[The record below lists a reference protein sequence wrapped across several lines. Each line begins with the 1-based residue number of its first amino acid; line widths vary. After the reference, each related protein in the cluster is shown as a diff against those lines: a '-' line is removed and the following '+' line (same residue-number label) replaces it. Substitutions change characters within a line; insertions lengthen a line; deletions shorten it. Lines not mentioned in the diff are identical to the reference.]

1 MILSTFSAKLNLPLL
16 VTGAGDNLV
25 VHNESLEMLDAAVM
39 PIVSQRG
46 LTAPPGTVADGEMF
60 LVDGTGTGSWLS
72 KNNNLA
78 YWNGVDW
85 IFFAPVEG
93 MQVFVADEK
102 IVVTCQGDL
111 SWKAVSGIPTFC
123 GQKNTTQSVSTT
135 VNTWTDIQWNY
146 LLTSISD
153 SKIFEHSTSSNQE
166 RIIIREAGTYEIH
179 ANISLEATGTAVWVQ
194 LQAQVLVGTI
204 GSPSVVTGSN
214 SWVMIRPT
222 DFPKTTMTVVFTV
235 AVLEDQEIR
244 LQVARQTTSGSTT
257 INVTADTRI
266 LVKKID

>member
-1 MILSTFSAKLNLPLL
+1 MKLNLPLL

-60 LVDGTGTGSWLS
+60 IVDGTGSGSWLN

-78 YWNGVDW
+78 YWNGIDW
-85 IFFAPVEG
+85 IFIAPVEG
-93 MQVFVADEK
+93 MQVFVADEN

-111 SWKAVSGIPTFC
+111 TWTAVSGIPTFS

-135 VNTWTDIQWNY
+135 SGTWTNLEWNNQ
-146 LLTSISD
+146 LTDNAD
-153 SKIFEHSTSSNQE
+153 SKVFEHSTSSNPE
-166 RIIIREAGTYEIH
+166 RIIVREAGTYEIH

-204 GSPSVVTGSN
+204 GSPSAVTGSN
-214 SWVMIRPT
+214 SWAMIRPT
-222 DFPKTTMTVVFTV
+222 DFPKTTMTVIFSVH
-235 AVLEDQEIR
+235 VLADQEIR
-244 LQVARQTTSGSTT
+244 LQVARQTTSAATT
-257 INVTADTRI
+257 INVSADTRVI
-266 LVKKID
+266 VKKID